1 MELRRISWMTKDRIG
16 VFGGTFNPIHTGH
29 VKAARIV
36 QGKFL
41 MEKIL
46 FVPSYIPPHKES
58 AEIASPFHRLKM
70 VELALA
76 SYPRFIPSSVE
87 IDAREKSYS
96 IITLKKI
103 KKLFP
108 EAFIFFILGIDAFSE
123 IDTWKDWH
131 QVLEQ
136 CFFVVISRPGHNLQD
151 ARKVI
156 EGKYKKR
163 MVGISPAEEIGEDMF
178 ASYKIFLFP
187 MDSLK
192 VSSTEIRKRIKTG
205 ISLKGMVPE
214 EVEIYIHQ
222 NGLYR
227 DIND

>member
-1 MELRRISWMTKDRIG
+1 MTKDKIG
-16 VFGGTFNPIHTGH
+16 IFGGTFNPIHTGH
-29 VKAARIV
+29 LKAAMTV
-36 QGKFL
+36 QRKFF

-76 SYPRFIPSSVE
+76 SYPRFIPSSLE

-108 EAFIFFILGIDAFSE
+108 EAFIFFIIGIDSFLE
-123 IDTWKDWH
+123 IDTWKDYD

-136 CFFVVISRPGHNLQD
+136 CFFVVISRPSYNLQE
-151 ARKVI
+151 ARKVL
-156 EGKYKKR
+156 EGKHQKR
-163 MVGISPAEEIGEDMF
+163 MVGISQAEEIGANMF
-178 ASYKIFLFP
+178 SSYKIFLFP
-187 MDSLK
+187 MDSLD
-192 VSSTEIRKRIKTG
+192 VSSTEIRKRAKRG
-205 ISLKGMVPE
+205 FSLRGMVSE
-214 EVEIYIHQ
+214 EIEVYIHQ
-222 NGLYR
+222 NGLYCEK
-227 DIND
+227 ND